1 MKGTMPG
8 QNEETDPIKAKLE
21 KLAER
26 VRRGWAKLHPVTKA
40 QLAVV
45 NRRLR
50 EKWQQEAKTRQA
62 EKQTSKSKGKSK
74 QAKPMQSQSQ
84 KRKSTEHDQGHSH

>member
-1 MKGTMPG
+1 MPG

-26 VRRGWAKLHPVTKA
+26 VRRGWAKLHPVTEA

-50 EKWQQEAKTRQA
+50 EKWQQEAKILQA
-62 EKQTSKSKGKSK
+62 EKQSSKAKGKSK
-74 QAKPMQSQSQ
+74 QAKPTQAQSQ
-84 KRKSTEHDQGHSH
+84 KPKSKGHDQSHSH